1 VRSSTLANLR
11 NVAIVLALAGIVDVV
26 PGGGTGA
33 NVALQFVSLAFL
45 AAAAWIGSRLYREHR
60 VALYSLGDRRRM
72 VLYLAV
78 GAATVLISASGRM
91 MATGP
96 GTVIWIVALAL
107 CVYAVF
113 AVIWSARQD

>member
-1 VRSSTLANLR
+1 L
-11 NVAIVLALAGIVDVV
+11 IVLAIAGIVDVV

-33 NVALQFVSLAFL
+33 NVAGQVVSLGFL

-60 VALYSLGDRRRM
+60 VALYALGDRRRAI
-72 VLYLAV
+72 LYVAV
-78 GAATVLISASGRM
+78 GAAIVLISASSRL

-96 GTVIWIVALAL
+96 GTVAWIVVLAL

-113 AVIWSARQD
+113 AVVWSARQY